1 MRIPSGKKTTEFV
14 VEEAAAAAAAVVRAI
29 LPGKMTAAVL
39 YGSEDLRIE
48 KIDVPSVGADEVLL
62 RVRLALTDGTD
73 LKVYRRGYHAK
84 MIQPPAVFGHEV
96 VGEIAALGKR
106 VDSRWRIG
114 ARVIAAN
121 SAPCLRCY
129 HCRRGQENL
138 CEDLLFNNGA
148 YAEYLRIPGRI
159 VMENMLEVPHSVDD
173 GSAALVE
180 PLACV
185 LRGIHEMEVRTGDT
199 AVVIGC
205 GPIGL
210 KFVRMLSR
218 RGVRVIA
225 VARRA
230 APLELARKLGAV
242 ATIDVTRVPNV
253 VDAVK
258 DLTEDR
264 RGPDCVVEA
273 AGNPATWKLALEM
286 VRRGGVVNFFSGLP
300 SGTHVEIEPAAI
312 HYNEIK
318 ILSTFHH
325 TPRFIREALEAIRR
339 GDILASDFV
348 TEEISLGELPQAFA
362 RMKSRSSEIKLAV
375 RP

>member
-1 MRIPSGKKTTEFV
+1 MKAMTTKKTEAP
-14 VEEAAAAAAAVVRAI
+14 VEEMPAVARAI
-29 LPGKMTAAVL
+29 VPSQMTAAVL
-39 YGSEDLRIE
+39 YGSEDLRVE
-48 KIDVPSVGADEVLL
+48 QVDVPALAADEVLL

-73 LKVYRRGYHAK
+73 LKVWKRGYHAK
-84 MIQPPAVFGHEV
+84 MIQTPAVFGHEV
-96 VGEIAALGKR
+96 VGEIVEIGKR
-106 VDSRWRIG
+106 VDARWRIG
-114 ARVIAAN
+114 TRVIAAN

-148 YAEYLRIPGRI
+148 YAEYMRIPGRI

-173 GSAALVE
+173 RSAALAE

-185 LRGIHEMEVRTGDT
+185 LRGIHEMDVRTGDT

-210 KFVRMLSR
+210 KYVRMLSR

-225 VARRA
+225 LARRTAPLEVARR
-230 APLELARKLGAV
+230 LGAV
-242 ATIDVTRVPNV
+242 AAINVAQATDVVG
-253 VDAVK
+253 AVK
-258 DLTEDR
+258 ALTEDG
-264 RGPDCVVEA
+264 RGADSVVEA
-273 AGNPATWKLALEM
+273 AGNPATWKQALQM

-300 SGTHVEIEPAAI
+300 SGTQVEIEPAAI
-312 HYNEIK
+312 HYAEIK
-318 ILSTFHH
+318 LISPFHH

-339 GDILASDFV
+339 GDISAQDFV
-348 TEEISLGELPQAFA
+348 TQEIRLADLPQAFQ
-362 RMKSRSSEIKLAV
+362 RMKTRSGEVKLAV

>member
-1 MRIPSGKKTTEFV
+1 MRATTTKKTDV
-14 VEEAAAAAAAVVRAI
+14 PAEEMLTVPHAVV
-29 LPGKMTAAVL
+29 PSQMTAAVL
-39 YGSEDLRIE
+39 YGSEDLRVE
-48 KIDVPSVGADEVLL
+48 QVDVPALAADEVLL

-73 LKVYRRGYHAK
+73 RKVWKRGYHAK

-96 VGEIAALGKR
+96 VGEIAAIGKR
-106 VDSRWRIG
+106 VDPRWRLG
-114 ARVIAAN
+114 TRVIAAN

-138 CEDLLFNNGA
+138 CDDLLFNNGA
-148 YAEYLRIPGRI
+148 YAEYMRIPGRI

-173 GSAALVE
+173 GSAALAE

-185 LRGIHEMEVRTGDT
+185 LRGIHEMEVRAGDT

-225 VARRA
+225 LARRVV
-230 APLELARKLGAV
+230 PLEIAKRMGAI
-242 ATIDVTRVPNV
+242 ATINVAQVPDVVA
-253 VDAVK
+253 AVK
-258 DLTEDR
+258 SLTDDH
-264 RGPDCVVEA
+264 RGADSVVEA
-273 AGNPATWKLALEM
+273 AGNPATWKQALAM

-300 SGTHVEIEPAAI
+300 SGTRVEIEPAAI
-312 HYNEIK
+312 HYAEIK
-318 ILSTFHH
+318 LISPFHH
-325 TPRFIREALEAIRR
+325 TPRFIREAMEAIRR
-339 GDILASDFV
+339 GDISARDFV
-348 TEEISLGELPQAFA
+348 TEEIRLADLPQAFA
-362 RMKSRSSEIKLAV
+362 RMKSRSGEIKLAV

>member
-1 MRIPSGKKTTEFV
+1 MKTTASKKPDV
-14 VEEAAAAAAAVVRAI
+14 ADEAKPAVVRI
-29 LPGKMTAAVL
+29 PVPSKMTAAVL
-39 YGSEDLRIE
+39 YGSEDLRVE
-48 KIDVPSVGADEVLL
+48 QIDVPRLSADEVLL

-73 LKVYRRGYHAK
+73 LKVWKRGYHAK

-96 VGEIAALGKR
+96 VGDIAAIGKR
-106 VDSRWRIG
+106 ADPRWRIG
-114 ARVIAAN
+114 MRVVAAN

-148 YAEYLRIPGRI
+148 YAEFMRIPGRI
-159 VMENMLEVPHSVDD
+159 AMENMLEVPHSVDD

-199 AVVIGC
+199 AAVIGC

-225 VARRA
+225 LARRSG
-230 APLELARKLGAV
+230 PLDVARKLGAV
-242 ATIDVTRVPNV
+242 ATINVAETPDVVA
-253 VDAVK
+253 AVK
-258 DLTEDR
+258 SQTEDG
-264 RGPDCVVEA
+264 RGPDSVVEA
-273 AGNPATWKLALEM
+273 AGNPATWKQALSM

-300 SGTHVEIEPAAI
+300 SGTNVTIDPAAI
-312 HYNEIK
+312 HYSEIK
-318 ILSTFHH
+318 LISPFHH

-339 GDILASDFV
+339 GDILGQDFV
-348 TEEISLGELPQAFA
+348 SEEIPLNDLPQAFE
-362 RMKSRSSEIKLAV
+362 RMKSRSGEIKLAV

>member
-1 MRIPSGKKTTEFV
+1 MSTRTSIPKRPEVG
-14 VEEAAAAAAAVVRAI
+14 EEAPAVLTARAAV
-29 LPGKMTAAVL
+29 PSKMTAAVL

-48 KIDVPSVGADEVLL
+48 QMDVPSVKPEEVLL

-73 LKVYRRGYHAK
+73 LKVWKRGYHAK

-96 VGEIAALGKR
+96 VGEIAVTGKR
-106 VDSRWRIG
+106 VDARWRLG
-114 ARVIAAN
+114 MRVVAAN

-148 YAEYLRIPGRI
+148 YAEYMRIPARI

-173 GSAALVE
+173 ASAALAE

-185 LRGIHEMEVRTGDT
+185 LRGIHEMELRAGDT
-199 AVVIGC
+199 AAVIGC

-225 VARRA
+225 LARRSAPLDVARH
-230 APLELARKLGAV
+230 LGAF
-242 ATIDVTRVPNV
+242 ATINVTEGK
-253 VDAVK
+253 DAISAVRA
-258 DLTEDR
+258 LTDES
-264 RGPDCVVEA
+264 RGADAVVEA
-273 AGNPATWKLALEM
+273 AGNPATWRQALEM

-300 SGTHVEIEPAAI
+300 SGTKVEIEPAAI
-312 HYNEIK
+312 HYAEIK
-318 ILSTFHH
+318 LISPFHH
-325 TPRFIREALEAIRR
+325 TPRFIREAVEAIRR
-339 GDILASDFV
+339 GDISGHDFV
-348 TEEISLGELPQAFA
+348 TEEVPLSALPQAFE
-362 RMKSRSSEIKLAV
+362 RMKSRRGEIKVAV

>member
-1 MRIPSGKKTTEFV
+1 MRATTTKKTDSIAEQ
-14 VEEAAAAAAAVVRAI
+14 AAAVVRAVF
-29 LPGKMTAAVL
+29 PGKMTAAVL

-48 KIDVPSVGADEVLL
+48 KIDVPTVTADEVLL

-73 LKVYRRGYHAK
+73 LKVWQRGYHAK

-96 VGEIAALGKR
+96 VGEIAAVGKR
-106 VDSRWRIG
+106 VDARWRIG
-114 ARVIAAN
+114 MRVIAAN

-148 YAEYLRIPGRI
+148 YAEFLRIPGRI

-225 VARRA
+225 VARRE
-230 APLELARKLGAV
+230 APLELARRLGAV
-242 ATIDVTRVPNV
+242 ATLDVTRIPNV
-253 VDAVK
+253 VEAVR

-264 RGPDCVVEA
+264 RGADSVVEA
-273 AGNPATWKLALEM
+273 AGNPATWKQALDM

-312 HYNEIK
+312 HYSEIK
-318 ILSTFHH
+318 IISTFHH
-325 TPRFIREALEAIRR
+325 TPRFLREALEAIRR
-339 GDILASDFV
+339 GDILAHDFV
-348 TEEISLGELPQAFA
+348 TEEITLAELPQAFE
-362 RMKSRSSEIKLAV
+362 RMKSRSGEIKLAV

>member
-1 MRIPSGKKTTEFV
+1 
-14 VEEAAAAAAAVVRAI
+14 
-29 LPGKMTAAVL
+29 L
-39 YGSEDLRIE
+39 
-48 KIDVPSVGADEVLL
+48 
-62 RVRLALTDGTD
+62 
-73 LKVYRRGYHAK
+73 
-84 MIQPPAVFGHEV
+84 
-96 VGEIAALGKR
+96 
-106 VDSRWRIG
+106 
-114 ARVIAAN
+114 RVIAAN

-148 YAEYLRIPGRI
+148 YAEYMRIPGRI

-173 GSAALVE
+173 CSAALVE

-225 VARRA
+225 LARRA
-230 APLELARKLGAV
+230 APLEIARRLGAV
-242 ATIDVTRVPNV
+242 AAIDVRKVGDV
-253 VDAVK
+253 VAAVK
-258 DLTEDR
+258 DLTDDE
-264 RGPDCVVEA
+264 RGADAVVEA
-273 AGNPATWKLALEM
+273 AGNPSTWKQALEM

-312 HYNEIK
+312 HYSEIK
-318 ILSTFHH
+318 IISPFHH

-339 GDILASDFV
+339 GDILAHDFV
-348 TEEISLGELPQAFA
+348 TEEIGLVELPQAFE
-362 RMKSRSSEIKLAV
+362 RMKSRSGEIKLAV

>member
-1 MRIPSGKKTTEFV
+1 MKTATTKK
-14 VEEAAAAAAAVVRAI
+14 VEDAARAAAAELMAVARAV
-29 LPGKMTAAVL
+29 LPARMTAAVL

-48 KIDVPSVGADEVLL
+48 KVDVPAVAVDEVLL

-73 LKVYRRGYHAK
+73 LKVWQRGYHAK

-96 VGEIAALGKR
+96 VGEIFAVGKR
-106 VDSRWRIG
+106 VDSRWHIG
-114 ARVIAAN
+114 MRVIAAN

-148 YAEYLRIPGRI
+148 YAEYMRIPGRI

-173 GSAALVE
+173 VSAALVE

-185 LRGIHEMEVRTGDT
+185 LRGIHEMEVRNGDT

-225 VARRA
+225 LARRA
-230 APLELARKLGAV
+230 APLEVARRLGAI
-242 ATIDVTRVPNV
+242 ATIDVTGVRDV
-253 VDAVK
+253 VAAVK
-258 DLTEDR
+258 NLTGDQ
-264 RGPDCVVEA
+264 RGADAVVEA
-273 AGNPATWKLALEM
+273 AGNPDTWKQALDM

-300 SGTHVEIEPAAI
+300 SGTKVEIEPAAI
-312 HYNEIK
+312 HYAEIK
-318 ILSTFHH
+318 IISPFHH
-325 TPRFIREALEAIRR
+325 TPRFIREAMEAIRR
-339 GDILASDFV
+339 GDILAHDFV
-348 TEEISLGELPQAFA
+348 TEEIALSELPQAFE
-362 RMKSRSSEIKLAV
+362 RMKSRSGEVKLAV

>member
-1 MRIPSGKKTTEFV
+1 MRTTTTKKIEQLG
-14 VEEAAAAAAAVVRAI
+14 EEAAAVVRA
-29 LPGKMTAAVL
+29 LFPQKMTAAVL

-48 KIDVPSVGADEVLL
+48 KIDVPGLAADEVLL

-73 LKVYRRGYHAK
+73 LKVWQRGYHAR

-106 VDSRWRIG
+106 VDSRWRVG
-114 ARVIAAN
+114 QRVIAAN
-121 SAPCLRCY
+121 SAPCLRCF

-210 KFVRMLSR
+210 KYVRMLSR
-218 RGVRVIA
+218 RGLRVIA
-225 VARRA
+225 LARRA
-230 APLELARKLGAV
+230 APLELARRLGAS
-242 ATIDVTRVPNV
+242 ATINVTEVPDLV
-253 VDAVK
+253 AAVK

-264 RGPDCVVEA
+264 RGPDAVVEA
-273 AGNPATWKLALEM
+273 AGNPATWKQALAM

-300 SGTHVEIEPAAI
+300 AGQFVEIEPAEI
-312 HYNEIK
+312 HYSEIK
-318 ILSTFHH
+318 IISPFHH

-339 GDILASDFV
+339 GDILAHDFV
-348 TEEISLGELPQAFA
+348 TEEISLDELPQAFE
-362 RMKSRSSEIKLAV
+362 RMKSRSGEIKLAV

>member
-1 MRIPSGKKTTEFV
+1 MSSRAPITKRTDLAEEKSAEVTARVTVPS
-14 VEEAAAAAAAVVRAI
+14 R
-29 LPGKMTAAVL
+29 MTAAIL

-48 KIDVPSVGADEVLL
+48 QVDVPSVKPDEVLL

-73 LKVYRRGYHAK
+73 LKVWKRGYHAK
-84 MIQPPAVFGHEV
+84 MIRPPAVFGHEV
-96 VGEIAALGKR
+96 VGELAVAGKR
-106 VDSRWRIG
+106 VDARWRLG
-114 ARVIAAN
+114 MRVIAAN

-148 YAEYLRIPGRI
+148 YAEYMRIPSRI

-173 GSAALVE
+173 ASAALAE

-185 LRGIHEMEVRTGDT
+185 LRGIHEMEVRAGDT
-199 AVVIGC
+199 VAVIGC

-225 VARRA
+225 LARRA
-230 APLELARKLGAV
+230 APLQVARYLGAV
-242 ATIDVTRVPNV
+242 ATINVTAVTDSIAAVRALTDESRGA
-253 VDAVK
+253 DA
-258 DLTEDR
+258 
-264 RGPDCVVEA
+264 VVEA
-273 AGNPATWKLALEM
+273 AGNPATWRQAVEM

-300 SGTHVEIEPAAI
+300 SGTTVEIEPAAI
-312 HYNEIK
+312 HYAEIK
-318 ILSTFHH
+318 LISPFHH
-325 TPRFIREALEAIRR
+325 TPRFFREALEAIRR
-339 GDILASDFV
+339 GDISAHDFV
-348 TEEISLGELPQAFA
+348 TEEIALSQLPQAFQK
-362 RMKSRSSEIKLAV
+362 MKSRSGEIKVAV

>member
-1 MRIPSGKKTTEFV
+1 MKTTTTKK
-14 VEEAAAAAAAVVRAI
+14 VEEAARAAAAEIMAVARAV
-29 LPGKMTAAVL
+29 LPARMTAAVL

-48 KIDVPSVGADEVLL
+48 KVDVPAVAADEVLL

-73 LKVYRRGYHAK
+73 LKVWQRGYHAK

-96 VGEIAALGKR
+96 VGEIVATGKR
-106 VDSRWRIG
+106 VDPRWRNG
-114 ARVIAAN
+114 MRVIAAN

-129 HCRRGQENL
+129 NCRRAQENL

-148 YAEYLRIPGRI
+148 YAEYMRIPGRI
-159 VMENMLEVPHSVDD
+159 VTENMLEVPHSVDD

-210 KFVRMLSR
+210 KFVRMLTR

-225 VARRA
+225 VARRTV
-230 APLELARKLGAV
+230 PLELARRLGAV
-242 ATIDVTRVPNV
+242 AAIDATKVPDV
-253 VDAVK
+253 IAAVR
-258 DLTEDR
+258 DLTDEQ
-264 RGPDCVVEA
+264 RGADSVVEA
-273 AGNPATWKLALEM
+273 AGNPVTWKQALAM

-300 SGTHVEIEPAAI
+300 SGTHVEIEPAAL
-312 HYNEIK
+312 HYSEIK
-318 ILSTFHH
+318 VISTFHH

-339 GDILASDFV
+339 GDILAHDFV
-348 TEEISLGELPQAFA
+348 TEEIGLAELPQAFE
-362 RMKSRSSEIKLAV
+362 RMKSRSGEIKLAV

>member
-1 MRIPSGKKTTEFV
+1 MKTSTTKKI
-14 VEEAAAAAAAVVRAI
+14 EAAIDEVVAI
-29 LPGKMTAAVL
+29 ARRVLPQKMTAAVL

-48 KIDVPSVGADEVLL
+48 QVDVPSVAADEVLL

-73 LKVYRRGYHAK
+73 LKVWKRGYHAK

-96 VGEIAALGKR
+96 VGDIVAVGKR
-106 VDSRWRIG
+106 VDSKWRLG
-114 ARVIAAN
+114 SRVIAAN

-148 YAEYLRIPGRI
+148 YAEYMRIPGRI

-173 GSAALVE
+173 QSAALVE

-185 LRGIHEMEVRTGDT
+185 LRGIHEMELRTGDT

-210 KFVRMLSR
+210 KFVRMLTR
-218 RGVRVIA
+218 RGIRVIA
-225 VARRA
+225 LARRSAPLDVARR
-230 APLELARKLGAV
+230 LGAI
-242 ATIDVTRVPNV
+242 ATINVTEAKDVAAAIRTLTDDNRGA
-253 VDAVK
+253 DAV
-258 DLTEDR
+258 
-264 RGPDCVVEA
+264 VEC
-273 AGNPATWKLALEM
+273 AGNPAAWEMALSM

-300 SGTHVEIEPAAI
+300 SGTKVEVEPALI
-312 HYNEIK
+312 HYSEIR
-318 ILSTFHH
+318 IISPFHH
-325 TPRFIREALEAIRR
+325 TPRFIREALEAIKR
-339 GDILASDFV
+339 GDISAHDFV
-348 TEEISLGELPQAFA
+348 TEEISLTDLPQAFT
-362 RMKSRSSEIKLAV
+362 RMKSRSGEIKVAV

>member
-1 MRIPSGKKTTEFV
+1 MRTTTTKKSDFAG
-14 VEEAAAAAAAVVRAI
+14 EEAAAVVRAI
-29 LPGKMTAAVL
+29 VPSKMTAAVL
-39 YGSEDLRIE
+39 YGTEDLRIE
-48 KIDVPSVGADEVLL
+48 KIDVPAVAADEVLL

-73 LKVYRRGYHAK
+73 LKVWQRGYHAK

-106 VDSRWRIG
+106 VDARWRIG
-114 ARVIAAN
+114 LRVIAAN

-148 YAEYLRIPGRI
+148 YAEYMRIPGRI

-225 VARRA
+225 LARRP
-230 APLELARKLGAV
+230 APLEVAKRLGAV
-242 ATIDVTRVPNV
+242 AAIDVTHTADV
-253 VDAVK
+253 VAAVK
-258 DLTEDR
+258 QLTDDH
-264 RGPDCVVEA
+264 RGADSVVEA
-273 AGNPATWKLALEM
+273 AGNPAAWKQALEM

-312 HYNEIK
+312 HYSEIK
-318 ILSTFHH
+318 IISTFHH

-339 GDILASDFV
+339 GDILAHDFV
-348 TEEISLGELPQAFA
+348 TEEIRLDELPQAFE
-362 RMKSRSSEIKLAV
+362 RMKSRSGEIKLAV